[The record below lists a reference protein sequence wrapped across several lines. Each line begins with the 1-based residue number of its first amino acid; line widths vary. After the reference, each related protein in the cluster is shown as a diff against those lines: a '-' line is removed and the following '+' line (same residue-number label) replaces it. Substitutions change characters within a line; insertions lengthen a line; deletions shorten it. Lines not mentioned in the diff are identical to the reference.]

1 MAGAGETRAG
11 HHLGGEDGGSDFAEA
26 NDTVEVVG
34 LGKLPIGGNEQFFQG
49 LVADVGVLELA
60 DQFADQLLGDRPG
73 QRGDGRAR
81 LF

>member
-1 MAGAGETRAG
+1 
-11 HHLGGEDGGSDFAEA
+11 
-26 NDTVEVVG
+26 VVG

-81 LF
+81 LC